1 MIHNTIKKQKE
12 FQSLLPLMKELG
24 HDASKAKNVLTPT
37 EEPDFLFEIGGKKV
51 GIEVTEC
58 HPEVTTGNG
67 AKNVLAA
74 RQRTLEICKYIE
86 KVQDAQG
93 KVVNYRIGLNF
104 VLLFDLQKPKLNKTE
119 KEKIQNEVLSELQ
132 QRINNGDYIN
142 SGDDYQRLQIE
153 WAKDYHYIRDVEVGE
168 PLEKSIVTY
177 SYPARGAISIEHD
190 IVLSAIAQKEIK
202 LSSYRNNNPQTNEF
216 WLCLNIPMGV
226 DRTLDGLHELK
237 VESLYDRVYMTS
249 THECIRLK

>member
-1 MIHNTIKKQKE
+1 MINKDFKKNKE
-12 FQSLLPLMKELG
+12 FQSIQPLMKELG
-24 HDASKAKNVLTPT
+24 YDPLQAGNSLIPS
-37 EEPDFLFEIGGKKV
+37 EEPDFLLEIGGKNV

-58 HPEVTTGNG
+58 HPEVTTGKG

-86 KVQDAQG
+86 KTQDAQG
-93 KVVNYRIGLNF
+93 KVVNYRIGFNF
-104 VLLFDLQKPKLNKTE
+104 VLLFDLQKPKLKRPE

-142 SGDDYQRLQIE
+142 SGDDYQKLHIE

-177 SYPARGAISIEHD
+177 SYPARGAKSIEHD
-190 IVLSAIAQKEIK
+190 IVFNAVAHKESRLCSYYRCHPEIK
-202 LSSYRNNNPQTNEF
+202 EF
-216 WLCLNIPMGV
+216 WLCVNIPMGV
-226 DRTLDGLHELK
+226 NRTLGGIQKLK
-237 VESLYDRVYMTS
+237 VESLYDRIYLT
-249 THECIRLK
+249 TANECIRIK

>member
-1 MIHNTIKKQKE
+1 
-12 FQSLLPLMKELG
+12 MKALG
-24 HDASKAKNVLTPT
+24 YDARNAKNVITPT
-37 EEPDFLFEIGGKKV
+37 EEPDFLLEIGGKNV

-58 HPEVTTGNG
+58 HPEVTTGKG

-74 RQRTLEICKYIE
+74 KQRTIEICKYIE

-93 KVVNYRIGLNF
+93 KVVNYRIGFNF
-104 VLLFDLQKPKLNKTE
+104 VLLFDLQKPKLKRIE
-119 KEKIQNEVLSELQ
+119 MKKIQNEVLSEMQ

-142 SGDDYQRLQIE
+142 SVDDYQKLHIE

-168 PLEKSIVTY
+168 PLEKSIVTC

-190 IVLSAIAQKEIK
+190 IVLSAIAQKEVK

-226 DRTLDGLHELK
+226 DRTLDGLQELK

-249 THECIRLK
+249 THECIRIK